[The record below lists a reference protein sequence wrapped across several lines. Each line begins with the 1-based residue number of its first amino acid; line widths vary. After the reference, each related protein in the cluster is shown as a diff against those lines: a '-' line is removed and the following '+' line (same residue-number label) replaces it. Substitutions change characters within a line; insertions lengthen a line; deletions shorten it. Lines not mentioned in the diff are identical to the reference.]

1 VKTAI
6 EENADDRDINMAMC
20 EQGYLCQICG
30 QDVETISQSD
40 LYLRYVIGELD
51 PEVLHTTPERHLGCN
66 PVLAQ
71 FIDHPEFQPI
81 RIEGAFDR
89 RLLDHDFVTTRSA
102 WVTRGFAR
110 LIELERQGGESDVTA
125 YPLPE
130 VIQRYRASI

>member
-1 VKTAI
+1 
-6 EENADDRDINMAMC
+6 MAMC

-51 PEVLHTTPERHLGCN
+51 PEVLHTTPERHLRCN

-71 FIDHPEFQPI
+71 FIDHSAFEPI

-89 RLLDHDFVTTRSA
+89 RLLDRDFVASRSDL
-102 WVTRGFAR
+102 VTRGYAR
-110 LIELERQGGESDVTA
+110 LIELERQGGEADVTA

-130 VIQRYRASI
+130 VVQRYR